1 MIDKDEVAIDI
12 ITIILIP
19 PYNHHDHWI
28 PDEALDVVHQVLC
41 EGERPHNEEQC
52 NLDKC
57 VYTDNPEIKA
67 NVDQDYMQTDPYL
80 KVAIITKLGKQKS
93 WRWWKPMPNVPP
105 QQRLFFLEECFRT
118 FLRRSVMAQVMFSR
132 VFVFGSLW

>member
-1 MIDKDEVAIDI
+1 MIDKDEVAIFLVGI

-80 KVAIITKLGKQKS
+80 KVAIITKLGKQWG
-93 WRWWKPMPNVPP
+93 WR
-105 QQRLFFLEECFRT
+105 
-118 FLRRSVMAQVMFSR
+118 
-132 VFVFGSLW
+132 